1 MGNSGLNS
9 VILAC
14 GSVALPFGSPV
25 SVVSAITCFGDSLA
39 IRKESKKE
47 SAFMA
52 EAADQT
58 QHEFWR
64 APMPVSKAVA
74 KRVRSD
80 ERSATCRCG
89 AEFIVSSQYCHVC
102 GASRPDLGV
111 SVVRTL
117 SIPGL
122 AELALL
128 GERLGLTTPAFI
140 AFLAGVLCMVGA
152 LAVSVFFSVRTVL
165 DWQAIQLWR
174 IEWLLAAVAA
184 FVAGCLFKK

>member
-1 MGNSGLNS
+1 MGNSGLDS

-39 IRKESKKE
+39 IRKESKKG
-47 SAFMA
+47 AFMA

-64 APMPVSKAVA
+64 APMLASKAVA
-74 KRVRSD
+74 KRGRSD

-89 AEFIVSSQYCHVC
+89 TEFIVSSQYCHVC
-102 GASRPDLGV
+102 GASRPDLSV
-111 SVVRTL
+111 SVARTP

-128 GERLGLTTPAFI
+128 GERLGLTTPATI
-140 AFLAGVLCMVGA
+140 AFLVGVLCGVGA
-152 LAVSVFFSVRTVL
+152 LSVSVFFSARTVL

-184 FVAGCLFKK
+184 FVAGCLLKK